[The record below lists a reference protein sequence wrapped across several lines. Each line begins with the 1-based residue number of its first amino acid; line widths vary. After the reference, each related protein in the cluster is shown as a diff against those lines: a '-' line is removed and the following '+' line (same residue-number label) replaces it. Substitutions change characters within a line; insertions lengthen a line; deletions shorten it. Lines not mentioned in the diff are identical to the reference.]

1 MIKRSATL
9 LLSILSFHAFSETH
23 LPLEKLTLPDGF
35 KIEVYAQNV
44 KNARQMALGDK
55 GTVFVGSRSAGLVH
69 ALVDTDHDGKVD
81 KTIEID
87 SDLTMPSGL
96 AFRDGTLYVA
106 AISQVLA
113 YENIEQHLDNP
124 PEPKV
129 AIDDLPSERH
139 HGWKYIDF
147 GPDGHL
153 YVPVGTPCNVCI
165 TKGGEKFDDEIY
177 DSIVKYDLKTGKREF
192 VARGVRNSVG
202 FDWHPDTN
210 ELWFSDNGRDW
221 LGDTMPPCE
230 INRVT
235 QPGEHFGYPYF
246 HGGLIAD
253 PDFGQDKQAKDYTH
267 PAYRLQAHVAPLGMH
282 FYEGNAFPKQYKK
295 TLFVAE
301 HGSWNRSNK
310 VGYRVMMAT
319 LEDSEVKDYQPF
331 IEGWLEGDE
340 VWGRP
345 VAFLP
350 LPDGSLLISDD
361 FANAVYRVSYS
372 S

>member
-1 MIKRSATL
+1 MIKLSA
-9 LLSILSFHAFSETH
+9 SIFSIFAAFTVLADSK
-23 LPLEKLTLPDGF
+23 LPIEKLSLPDGF
-35 KIEVYAQNV
+35 KIEVYASDV
-44 KNARQMALGDK
+44 KNARQMALGDN
-55 GTVFVGSRSAGLVH
+55 GTLFVGSRSAGIVH
-69 ALVDTDHDGKVD
+69 AVIDENKDGIAD

-87 SDLTMPSGL
+87 SGLTMPSGI
-96 AFRDGTLYVA
+96 AFKDGTLYVA

-113 YENIEQHLDNP
+113 YEDIEQHLDNP

-129 AIDDLPSERH
+129 IIDDLPSERH

-147 GPDGHL
+147 GPDGDL

-165 TKGGEKFDDEIY
+165 TKGGDKFDDEIY
-177 DSIVKYDLKTGKREF
+177 DSIVKYDLTTGKRKF

-202 FDWHPDTN
+202 FDWHPDTKQ
-210 ELWFSDNGRDW
+210 LWFSDNGRDW
-221 LGDTMPPCE
+221 LGDTLPPCE
-230 INRVT
+230 INRVEKE
-235 QPGEHFGYPYF
+235 GEHFGYPYF

-267 PAYRLQAHVAPLGMH
+267 PAYNLEAHVAPLGIH
-282 FYEGNAFPKQYKK
+282 FYDGDSFPDTYKK

-301 HGSWNRSNK
+301 HGSWNRSTK

-319 LEDSEVKDYQPF
+319 LENDEVKEYKPF
-331 IEGWLEGDE
+331 VEGWLEGDD

-345 VAFLP
+345 VALLP

-361 FANAVYRVSYS
+361 FANAIYRVSYTK
-372 S
+372 